1 VTEHWLPF
9 LFRDNGIHIL
19 RAVAGGTRMT
29 RHKGEWRKLRK
40 GLVRTSDLD
49 NLMNILL
56 ALDRT
61 VVELS
66 MHVYKIPRGQ
76 QVAMREQNRILHE
89 AFRDRLP
96 RALSRRAAMAQSQES
111 MR

>member
-1 VTEHWLPF
+1 M
-9 LFRDNGIHIL
+9 
-19 RAVAGGTRMT
+19 TR
-29 RHKGEWRKLRK
+29 RHKGDWRKLRK

-66 MHVYKIPRGQ
+66 MHVYKIPRGHQ
-76 QVAMREQNRILHE
+76 LAMREQNRILHE

-96 RALSRRAAMAQSQES
+96 RALSRRAAMAKSQDS
-111 MR
+111 LR